1 MIHYFL
7 AAISRATTMAAIL
20 TLLALS
26 FCQAATVQKKLSYN
40 RDVLPI
46 LSAKCFAC
54 HGADSAKRQADLR
67 LDQHDSVTRDRQG
80 RRAIVPG
87 KADQSELIHRIF
99 SNDDD
104 LSMPPPH
111 LVEQLSLQEKN
122 TLKHWINEG
131 AAYETHWAFQAARKT
146 SVPRGVWGRNP
157 IDRFVYRRLKVANL
171 TPQNPATKEQ
181 LLRRGSFDLTG
192 LPPTLD
198 ELGDFLADRSPN
210 AWERVIDRLLS
221 SPRYG
226 ERMAMWW
233 LDGAHY
239 GDSHGYDNDLE
250 NSQWPWRNWVIA
262 SFNRNQPFDEFTI
275 EQLAGDLLPNASEQQ
290 ILATAF
296 NRNHRIQTE
305 DGAIDEEWRTEYVID
320 RVETMGTVWM
330 GLSLGC
336 CRCHDHKFDPITQR
350 EFYQLFALF
359 NNLDEKGFVNNL
371 RGSAEPRI
379 RYQSERFQRELTEL
393 QRQTAEPT
401 DRHTAIHTLEAR
413 YPWVMIMREM
423 SEPRPA
429 YILKRGHYDAM
440 GERVFADFP
449 QALPAPATG
458 YPVTRLT
465 FARWLVEGRHPLTA
479 RVILNRL
486 WEQLFGT
493 AIVESSENLG
503 VQADWPSHPDLL
515 DWLAVELVA
524 SDWDVKEMLRMI
536 MLSETYRQSHAVDS
550 ERLQRDPR
558 NRLISRGPRVRLPAE
573 MIRDQALVL
582 AGLLHE
588 EIGGASV
595 RPYQPAGLWE
605 EVEKRGTY
613 QQDHGQSL
621 YRRSVYTAIR
631 KTVAPPEMVL
641 FDLPSRELCTV
652 KRLPSNTPLQALNLM
667 NNVTFVEA
675 ARKFAERMLDHGTS
689 PSESIR
695 WGFRLAS
702 SREPTLQEQQVL
714 ARGYQRR
721 HDAYQQTP
729 QQAKAVLAQGES
741 PLMTH
746 LDPIDLAAMTT
757 VASIILNLDELINK

>member
-1 MIHYFL
+1 MLYRSL
-7 AAISRATTMAAIL
+7 AAIFRATALAAIL
-20 TLLALS
+20 PLLGSSL
-26 FCQAATVQKKLSYN
+26 CQAATVPKKLSYN

-46 LSAKCFAC
+46 LSTKCFAC

-67 LDQHDSVTRDRQG
+67 LDQYDSVIRDRQG
-80 RRAIVPG
+80 TKAIVPG
-87 KADQSELIHRIF
+87 EADQSELISRIF

-111 LVEQLSLQEKN
+111 LAEQLNLQEKN
-122 TLKHWINEG
+122 TLKHWINQG
-131 AAYETHWAFQAARKT
+131 AAYETHWAFQPARKT
-146 SVPRGVWGRNP
+146 PVPDGDWGRNP
-157 IDRFVYRRLKVANL
+157 IDRFVYRKLKAAHL
-171 TPQNPATKEQ
+171 GPQNPAPQEQ
-181 LLRRGSFDLTG
+181 LLRRASFDLTG

-198 ELGDFLADRSPN
+198 ELNTFIADHSPN
-210 AWERVIDRLLS
+210 AWEGVIDRLLS

-336 CRCHDHKFDPITQR
+336 CRCHDHKFDPISQR

-379 RYQSERFQRELTEL
+379 RYQSERFQRELSEL
-393 QRQTAEPT
+393 QTQIEKPSELKTAVN
-401 DRHTAIHTLEAR
+401 ALEAR
-413 YPWVMIMREM
+413 YPWVMVMREM
-423 SEPRPA
+423 PATRPT
-429 YILKRGHYDAM
+429 YILKRGHYDSI
-440 GERVFADFP
+440 GERVVAGFP
-449 QALPAPATG
+449 QALPSPMTG
-458 YPVTRLT
+458 HPVTRLT
-465 FARWLVEGRHPLTA
+465 FARWLVASRHPLTA
-479 RVILNRL
+479 RVIVNRL

-503 VQADWPSHPDLL
+503 IQADWPSHPDLL
-515 DWLAVELVA
+515 DWLALELVA
-524 SDWDVKEMLRMI
+524 SDWDLKKILRMI
-536 MLSETYRQSHAVDS
+536 MLSKTYQQSHEIDF

-573 MIRDQALVL
+573 MIRDQALFL

-588 EIGGASV
+588 EIGGPSV

-605 EVEKRGTY
+605 EVEKRGKY

-652 KRLPSNTPLQALNLM
+652 KRLPSNTPLQALNLL

-675 ARKFAERMLDHGTS
+675 ARKFAERMLTHGTS
-689 PSESIR
+689 AEESIR
-695 WGFRLAS
+695 WGFCFAS
-702 SREPTLQEQQVL
+702 SREPTLQEQKILV
-714 ARGYQRR
+714 RGYQRR
-721 HDAYQQTP
+721 RESYQQNP
-729 QQAKAVLAQGES
+729 QQAAAVLAYGES
-741 PLMTH
+741 PFLTQ

-757 VASIILNLDELINK
+757 VASLILNLDELIHK